1 MSDSTRRTRASDS
14 RALQERT
21 SEREP
26 IAYYTN
32 SLFTIPPALKDAY
45 PHKVFGWIRFAFQ
58 NSGEDRDN
66 YFTAVEQHG
75 WDPVPPTLCPE
86 LMNRQALSPFE
97 RANRVDELIRRR
109 GHVLMWCDREP
120 YEQRMAAY
128 DSRSQLHGQMSTLCR
143 EGNLTPLVDERR
155 VQIE

>member
-1 MSDSTRRTRASDS
+1 
-14 RALQERT
+14 
-21 SEREP
+21 
-26 IAYYTN
+26 
-32 SLFTIPPALKDAY
+32 
-45 PHKVFGWIRFAFQ
+45 
-58 NSGEDRDN
+58 
-66 YFTAVEQHG
+66 
-75 WDPVPPTLCPE
+75 
-86 LMNRQALSPFE
+86 MNRQALSPFE